1 MTGTSKE
8 CTSHAWTDNRGVDA
22 SRIEKHLDRTI
33 VQMFQDGVRA
43 GETPAMSP
51 RPAFD
56 PKKHIDEVIVR
67 ESAVIDVMRKTGHWK
82 PKS

>member
-1 MTGTSKE
+1 
-8 CTSHAWTDNRGVDA
+8 
-22 SRIEKHLDRTI
+22 
-33 VQMFQDGVRA
+33 MFQDGVRA